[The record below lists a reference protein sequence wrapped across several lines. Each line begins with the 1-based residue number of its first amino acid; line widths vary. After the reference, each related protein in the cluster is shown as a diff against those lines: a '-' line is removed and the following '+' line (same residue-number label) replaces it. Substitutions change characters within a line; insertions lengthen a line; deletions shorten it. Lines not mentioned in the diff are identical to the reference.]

1 VAFLI
6 LRACIAGLG
15 LFEGAALQFQ
25 RQNYTLCKGAI
36 KVNTHLKEVTPV
48 LPEKLK
54 VGLIS
59 GLNCVGAGGKLP
71 LLKLKPP
78 TGALA
83 FN

>member
-1 VAFLI
+1 M
-6 LRACIAGLG
+6 
-15 LFEGAALQFQ
+15 
-25 RQNYTLCKGAI
+25 
-36 KVNTHLKEVTPV
+36 NTHLKEVTPV
-48 LPEKLK
+48 LPEKLN